1 VATYVV
7 RVARQA
13 TVFLLFLLTI
23 VLGAVSGVLFAFAG
37 DLPQISA
44 LDDYAPST
52 ITRIHASNGEVVGE
66 FATQRRT
73 VVTYDEI
80 SPLLRQAIVAA
91 EDKDFDK
98 HVGLSVPRILAA
110 LAKDILERRKAGG
123 ASTITQQL
131 ARNLFLTFEKTWER
145 KIKEAILAIQIEKRY
160 TKREILTMYCNTIY
174 FGHGA
179 YGVEAASRLYFG
191 KPAKALV
198 LEEAALI
205 AGIIQGNVRQ
215 SPYINPEAAARRR
228 NYALQR
234 MAEEGFI
241 SQDEARK
248 AIAAPIRTAG
258 LPTQHY
264 SPAPYFVEEVRQ
276 QLEARF
282 GAKQLY
288 ENGLSVQ
295 TSLDLPLQLAATRA
309 LQHGL
314 RRLDQRRGFR
324 EPSNLL
330 AAGADLD
337 AYRHP
342 RWQGPMVV
350 GDVVPAV
357 VTGTTATEI
366 QARAGRLDVRIPKA
380 GFDWTGKATASALV
394 ARGDLV
400 QVLLEQVEEGGHTAT
415 GRLDQEP
422 ELQGAV
428 VALDNRTG
436 RILAMSGGFDFDRSK
451 FNRAIQASRQL
462 GSTFKLVVYT
472 AAIDRGYTPAST
484 LLDAPVSFPGG
495 AGSPAYA
502 PMNYD
507 RTVQGPISLRRA
519 LEQSRNV
526 PTVRLMNALG
536 PKQVIQYAKKL
547 GFTSTI
553 PPYLSSALGAGDHE
567 RLLALPEPGRAHDA
581 VPDHQGDRS
590 RRQRAR
596 GEPAGADRGHSRR
609 HGLRDDQPAAGR
621 RAARDGRPCGGA
633 AVAARRQDR
642 HHRRLHRRVVHRL
655 RSRHHHRGLGGVR
668 HQAADRAGAERFGG
682 GVADLDRRDAALGR
696 AAAQGAQGRAR
707 VPGPGQHRVRHQRDG
722 RQGSIHR
729 GHRAR
734 RGDSLTRIAWPGSAP
749 ASCRDAAMPG
759 MSRAGHAPPRGLG
772 HQVGLDEAVDVA
784 VEHAGDVAFLVLGA
798 VVLHHLVRVQ
808 DVAADLAAEGNRLLL
823 AAEAIELGLLLLQLH
838 VVQA

>member
-484 LLDAPVSFPGG
+484 LLDAPVSFLGG

-507 RTVQGPISLRRA
+507 RTFQGPISLRRA

-553 PPYLSSALGAGDHE
+553 PPYLSSALGAGE
-567 RLLALPEPGRAHDA
+567 ATLLEITNAFSLFPN
-581 VPDHQGDRS
+581 QGVRMTPYQIIRVTD
-590 RRQRAR
+590 
-596 GEPAGADRGHSRR
+596 
-609 HGLRDDQPAAGR
+609 
-621 RAARDGRPCGGA
+621 RDGNALEENRPVPTEAIRADTAYVMTSLLQGVVQHGTA
-633 AVAARRQDR
+633 A
-642 HHRRLHRRVVHRL
+642 
-655 RSRHHHRGLGGVR
+655 
-668 HQAADRAGAERFGG
+668 
-682 GVADLDRRDAALGR
+682 R
-696 AAAQGAQGRAR
+696 AAALQWPLGGKTGTTDDFTDAWFIGFDPDITIGVWVGFDTKRPIGQGQS
-707 VPGPGQHRVRHQRDG
+707 
-722 RQGSIHR
+722 GS
-729 GHRAR
+729 
-734 RGDSLTRIAWPGSAP
+734 
-749 ASCRDAAMPG
+749 
-759 MSRAGHAPPRGLG
+759 
-772 HQVGLDEAVDVA
+772 
-784 VEHAGDVAFLVLGA
+784 
-798 VVLHHLVRVQ
+798 
-808 DVAADLAAEGNRLLL
+808 VAALPIWIDVMQHWVERQRKALKAVPEFPAPGNIVFATSETGDKEAFIAGTEPGAEIR
-823 AAEAIELGLLLLQLH
+823 
-838 VVQA
+838 

>member
-1 VATYVV
+1 VPTYVV

-52 ITRIHASNGEVVGE
+52 ITRIYASNGDVVGE
-66 FATQRRT
+66 FAKERRL
-73 VVTYDEI
+73 VVGYDGLA
-80 SPLLRQAIVAA
+80 PVLRQAIIAA
-91 EDKDFDK
+91 EDKDFEE
-98 HVGLSVPRILAA
+98 HVGLSLPRIVITAV
-110 LAKDILERRKAGG
+110 KDVVHQQRAG
-123 ASTITQQL
+123 ASTITQQV
-131 ARNLFLTFEKTWER
+131 ARMLFLQSDYMRGGVYARTGVAGWER
-145 KIKEAILAIQIEKRY
+145 KVKEAIISVQLEKRY
-160 TKREILTMYCNTIY
+160 TKREILTLFCNATY

-179 YGVEAASRLYFG
+179 YGVEAAARLYFG
-191 KPAKALV
+191 KSAKDLK

-215 SPYINPEAAARRR
+215 SPYINPEAATRRR

-234 MAEEGFI
+234 MADEGFI
-241 SQDEARK
+241 TPAQFSAAK
-248 AIAAPIRTAG
+248 AAPIKTAG
-258 LPTQHY
+258 LPTQPY
-264 SPAPYFVEEVRQ
+264 SPAPYFVEDVRQ

-309 LQHGL
+309 LQAGL

-324 EPSNLL
+324 KPTNLL

-342 RWQGPMVV
+342 RWQGPMAV

-357 VTGTTATEI
+357 VTGTTPAEI
-366 QARAGRLDVRIPKA
+366 QARAGRLDIRIPKA
-380 GFDWTGKATASALV
+380 GYAWTGKANATTLV
-394 ARGDLV
+394 ARGALV
-400 QVLLEQVEEGGHTAT
+400 QVLLEQVEGHTAT

-422 ELQGAV
+422 ELQGGV

-436 RILAMSGGFDFDRSK
+436 RVIAMVGGFDFDRSK
-451 FNRAIQASRQL
+451 FNRAVQAKRQL

-507 RTVQGPISLRRA
+507 RQFEGPISLRRA

-536 PKQVIQYAKKL
+536 PRQVIQYAQKL
-547 GFTSTI
+547 GIQSTI
-553 PPYLSSALGAGDHE
+553 PPYLSSALGAGE
-567 RLLALPEPGRAHDA
+567 ASLLEITNAFSLFPN
-581 VPDHQGDRS
+581 Q
-590 RRQRAR
+590 
-596 GEPAGADRGHSRR
+596 
-609 HGLRDDQPAAGR
+609 
-621 RAARDGRPCGGA
+621 
-633 AVAARRQDR
+633 
-642 HHRRLHRRVVHRL
+642 
-655 RSRHHHRGLGGVR
+655 GVR
-668 HQAADRAGAERFGG
+668 MTPYEIIRVTDREGNALEENRPTPTEAIRADTAFVMTSLLRGVVQRGTAA
-682 GVADLDRRDAALGR
+682 R
-696 AAAQGAQGRAR
+696 AAALDWPLGGKTGTTDDFTDAWFVGFDPDITIGVWVGFDTKRPIGQGQS
-707 VPGPGQHRVRHQRDG
+707 
-722 RQGSIHR
+722 GS
-729 GHRAR
+729 
-734 RGDSLTRIAWPGSAP
+734 
-749 ASCRDAAMPG
+749 
-759 MSRAGHAPPRGLG
+759 
-772 HQVGLDEAVDVA
+772 
-784 VEHAGDVAFLVLGA
+784 
-798 VVLHHLVRVQ
+798 
-808 DVAADLAAEGNRLLL
+808 VAALPIWTDVMRHWVDRQRKAGAAIPEFPAPGNIVFATNENGQRE
-823 AAEAIELGLLLLQLH
+823 AFIAGTEPGAEIR
-838 VVQA
+838 

>member
-1 VATYVV
+1 MATYVV

-80 SPLLRQAIVAA
+80 SPLLRNAIIAA

-98 HVGLSVPRILAA
+98 HVGLSVPRILAT
-110 LAKDILERRKAGG
+110 LVKDILERRKAGG

-191 KPAKALV
+191 KSAKALA

-215 SPYINPEAAARRR
+215 SPYINPEAAMRRR

-234 MAEEGFI
+234 MAEEAFI
-241 SQDEARK
+241 TEAQATTAK
-248 AIAAPIRTAG
+248 ASPVKTAG
-258 LPTQHY
+258 LPTQPY

-276 QLEARF
+276 QLEASF

-295 TSLDLPLQLAATRA
+295 TSLDLPLQIAATRA
-309 LQHGL
+309 LQAGL

-324 EPSNLL
+324 KPTNLL
-330 AAGADLD
+330 DAGADLD

-357 VTGTTATEI
+357 VTGTTTTEI

-380 GFDWTGKATASALV
+380 GFDWTGKSTATALV
-394 ARGDLV
+394 SRGDLV
-400 QVLLEQVEEGGHTAT
+400 QVLIEQLEESAHTAVA
-415 GRLDQEP
+415 RLDQEP
-422 ELQGAV
+422 ELQGGI

-436 RILAMSGGFDFDRSK
+436 RILSMVGGFDFDRSK
-451 FNRAIQASRQL
+451 FNRAVQASRQL

-495 AGSPAYA
+495 AGSPPYA
-502 PMNYD
+502 PLNYD
-507 RTVQGPISLRRA
+507 RQFQGPISLRRS

-536 PKQVIQYAKKL
+536 PKQVIQYAEKL

-553 PPYLSSALGAGDHE
+553 PPYLSSALGAGE
-567 RLLALPEPGRAHDA
+567 ATLMEITSAFSLFPN
-581 VPDHQGDRS
+581 Q
-590 RRQRAR
+590 
-596 GEPAGADRGHSRR
+596 
-609 HGLRDDQPAAGR
+609 
-621 RAARDGRPCGGA
+621 
-633 AVAARRQDR
+633 
-642 HHRRLHRRVVHRL
+642 
-655 RSRHHHRGLGGVR
+655 GVR
-668 HQAADRAGAERFGG
+668 MTPYQILRVTDREGNALEENRPVPTEAIRADTAYVMTTLLRGVVQHGTAA
-682 GVADLDRRDAALGR
+682 R
-696 AAAQGAQGRAR
+696 AAALQWPLGGKTGTTDDFTDAWFIGFDPDITIGVWVGFDTKRPIGQGQS
-707 VPGPGQHRVRHQRDG
+707 
-722 RQGSIHR
+722 GS
-729 GHRAR
+729 
-734 RGDSLTRIAWPGSAP
+734 
-749 ASCRDAAMPG
+749 
-759 MSRAGHAPPRGLG
+759 
-772 HQVGLDEAVDVA
+772 
-784 VEHAGDVAFLVLGA
+784 
-798 VVLHHLVRVQ
+798 
-808 DVAADLAAEGNRLLL
+808 VAALPIWIDVMQHWIDRQRKAGKDVPEFPAPGNIVFTTNDTGQQDAFIAGTEPGAEIR
-823 AAEAIELGLLLLQLH
+823 
-838 VVQA
+838 